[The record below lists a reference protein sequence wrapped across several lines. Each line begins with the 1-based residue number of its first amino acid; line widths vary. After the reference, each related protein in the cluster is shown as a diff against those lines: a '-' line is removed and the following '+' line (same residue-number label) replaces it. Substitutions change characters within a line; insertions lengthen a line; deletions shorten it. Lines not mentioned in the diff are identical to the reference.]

1 MRPLISAL
9 WALALAVG
17 AAAAPERPLDV
28 SVSRIDGT
36 SESLSRY
43 TGQVVL
49 IVNVA
54 SKCALTH
61 QYEGLEALYERY
73 QQRGFV
79 VLGFPSNDFADEEP
93 GSNEEI
99 VEFCRANWG
108 VRFPMFAKLHVSGPE
123 QHPLYRHLTGLPGPF
138 GGPIE
143 GSFQKFLI
151 ARDGRVVDRLAPRIE
166 PLSEE
171 LVKKIEF
178 LLDEDAGS

>member
-1 MRPLISAL
+1 MRPLFSGL
-9 WALALAVG
+9 WALLLAVG
-17 AAAAPERPLDV
+17 VAAAPDRPLDV
-28 SVSRIDGT
+28 SVYRVDGM

-43 TGQVVL
+43 AGQVVL

-54 SKCALTH
+54 SQCDLTR

-73 QQRGFV
+73 QQRGLV
-79 VLGFPSNDFADEEP
+79 VLGFPSNDFGDQEP

-108 VRFPMFAKLHVSGPE
+108 VKFPIYAKLHVSGPE
-123 QHPLYRHLTGLPGPF
+123 QHPLYARLTGLPVPL
-138 GGPIE
+138 GGPVE
-143 GSFQKFLI
+143 GSFQKYLV

-171 LVKKIEF
+171 LIHKIEI
-178 LLDEDAGS
+178 LLDEEVDR